1 MRESI
6 EHIVVVGGGQ
16 AGGWVCRTLRR
27 EGYQGRLSVVASE
40 PEDFY
45 ERPPLSKAVLTDNAD
60 LPRLFP
66 AADVESMN
74 IDWFRPRTATG
85 LNASEQVLTLDDGQT
100 LSYDRLVLATGATP
114 RMPVAHWAN
123 NPAVITLRSW
133 QDAQQLK
140 ASLVPGKRLAV
151 VGGGWIGLE
160 VAASAR
166 KLGVDVEVYEVQPRL
181 CGRSIAPEVAAWLQA
196 QHEAE
201 GVKVHLNVSGLDLQT
216 EDQPGV
222 RLLCDGQKPA
232 HFDVAIVG
240 AGVTFNLALAHQ
252 AGLNIEQG
260 VVVDERGQ
268 TSDPAI
274 FAAGD
279 IAQHPQLGLCI
290 QSWAFAQ
297 NQAMVVAKAL
307 LGQDAHYREPAWLWS
322 DQYQHNIQI
331 LGIPQP
337 DTTLVQREESTGPVF
352 CSLDSNGR
360 LAQMVAVNQ
369 PRAIKLGKRWM
380 ESGRV
385 LDAESL
391 ADPTFNLM
399 QWK

>member
-1 MRESI
+1 MSESI

-16 AGGWVCRTLRR
+16 AGGWVCKTLRR
-27 EGYQGRLSVVASE
+27 EGYQGRLSVVAQE

-60 LPRLFP
+60 LPRLFS
-66 AADVESMN
+66 AEDVESLN
-74 IDWFRPRTATG
+74 IDWFRPRTATK
-85 LNASEQVLTLDDGQT
+85 LNAAERTLSLDDGQT
-100 LSYDRLVLATGATP
+100 LNYDRLVLATGATP
-114 RMPVAHWAN
+114 RMPVAHWAD

-133 QDAQQLK
+133 QDAQRLK
-140 ASLVPGKRLAV
+140 NCLTPGKRLAV

-166 KLGVDVEVYEVQPRL
+166 KLGLNVDVYEVQPRL
-181 CGRSIAPEVAAWLQA
+181 CGRSIEPEVASWLQA

-201 GVKVHLNVSGLDLQT
+201 GVRVHLNVSGLDLQAG
-216 EDQPGV
+216 DQPGV
-222 RLLCDGQKPA
+222 KLLSDGQAPK

-240 AGVTFNLALAHQ
+240 AGVTFNLDLARQ
-252 AGLNIEQG
+252 AELAIEQG
-260 VVVDERGQ
+260 VVVDDRGQ

-307 LGQDAHYREPAWLWS
+307 LGQDAHYNEPAWLWS
-322 DQYQHNIQI
+322 DQYKYNIQI
-331 LGIPQP
+331 LGIPRPGSQMVRR
-337 DTTLVQREESTGPVF
+337 DESTGPVF
-352 CSLDSNGR
+352 CSLDSDKR
-360 LAQMVAVNQ
+360 LTQMVAVNQ
-369 PRAIKLGKRWM
+369 PRAIKLGKRWI
-380 ESGRV
+380 EFGRA
-385 LDAESL
+385 LDSNSL

-399 QWK
+399 LWK